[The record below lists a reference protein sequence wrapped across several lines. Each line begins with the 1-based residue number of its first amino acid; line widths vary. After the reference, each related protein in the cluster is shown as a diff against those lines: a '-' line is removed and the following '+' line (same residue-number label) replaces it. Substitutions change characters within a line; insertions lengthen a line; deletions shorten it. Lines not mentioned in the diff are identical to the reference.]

1 MKVPKRGTGAEPP
14 VVATKAGRPTG
25 AKGWRH
31 PAKGKGQPR
40 EREEPAS
47 KAKPFQRLD
56 DRSRMNREVHVRFC
70 ESLGVK
76 FPRAT
81 RHLVPREM

>member
-14 VVATKAGRPTG
+14 VSSDEGRETDWSE
-25 AKGWRH
+25 GWRH

-47 KAKPFQRLD
+47 KAKPFCD
-56 DRSRMNREVHVRFC
+56 WMTGAV
-70 ESLGVK
+70 
-76 FPRAT
+76 
-81 RHLVPREM
+81 